1 MYPRHPA
8 AEIFEPL
15 EGQDFLDLCASM
27 KRYGFLA
34 GYEIVLHDGQVLD
47 GWNRQRAA
55 EVAGKPALYRQYEGE
70 VDVLDYVI
78 AANLTRRHLSLVQKA
93 EAAQRLLEKLK
104 AEASRRQRRGQP
116 SANGEKGTAAD
127 LAGRKFGI
135 SGDSV
140 MRMAMV
146 TAKGI
151 PELVHAVRAESLPL
165 ATAAQIAAL
174 PPAKQ
179 RESLA
184 MNKVEGPIPASF
196 KLSPAAIDLVDR
208 LATRLQITKSGIIE
222 LAVFELAKRRRV
234 S

>member
-15 EGQDFLDLCASM
+15 EGQDFLDLVASI

-34 GYEIVLHDGQVLD
+34 GFEIVLCENQVLD

-55 EVAGKPALYRQYEGE
+55 EMCGIDPVYRQWEGGL
-70 VDVLDYVI
+70 DVLDYVI
-78 AANLTRRHLSLVQKA
+78 SVNLTRRHLTLIQKA
-93 EAAQRLLEKLK
+93 EAAARLLEKLK
-104 AEASRRQRRGQP
+104 AEASRRQRRGRP
-116 SANGEKGTAAD
+116 SANGEKGKAAD
-127 LAGRKFGI
+127 LAARQFGI
-135 SGDSV
+135 SGDTV
-140 MRMAMV
+140 ARMATV

-165 ATAAQIAAL
+165 ATAARIAAL

-179 RESLA
+179 RESLE
-184 MNKVEGPIPASF
+184 MNCVEGPIPASF

-208 LATRLQITKSGIIE
+208 LATRLQITKSGIVE
-222 LAVFELAKRRRV
+222 LGIFELAKRRRV